1 MVHKEAA
8 METIKIGVR
17 EFRDKLATYLL
28 ESEAP
33 LAITRHGD
41 TIGYFIPARRTRSE
55 TEREALREAAARWQE
70 ILAAKG
76 LSEEEVATDFKRW
89 RAEQKR

>member
-1 MVHKEAA
+1 
-8 METIKIGVR
+8 METLKIGIR

-41 TIGYFIPARRTRSE
+41 TVGYFIPARRKRSE
-55 TEREALREAAARWQE
+55 VERAALKEASARWQE
-70 ILAAKG
+70 VLDSNG
-76 LSEEEVATDFKRW
+76 VSEEEAVTAFKRW
-89 RAEQKR
+89 RAKQKR

>member
-1 MVHKEAA
+1 MEAV
-8 METIKIGVR
+8 KIGMR

-41 TIGYFIPARRTRSE
+41 TVGYFIPVRRKRSE
-55 TEREALREAAARWQE
+55 AEREALKEASARWQQVLE
-70 ILAAKG
+70 AEG
-76 LSEEEVATDFKRW
+76 VSEEEALTDFKRW
-89 RAEQKR
+89 RAKQKK